1 VKGLRKGLEDGRRT
15 ENGYTCGGGKPW
27 PNDDDSGP
35 RNAPSSLQS
44 DLLFCAI
51 AEVQDEAK
59 REPLLKS
66 WNDFGWPI
74 FGWRA
79 GQIKTLDDARNLVAL
94 YLAPRQA
101 ISENKSDPD
110 AIDR

>member
-1 VKGLRKGLEDGRRT
+1 MKGLRKGLEDGRRT
-15 ENGYTCGGGKPW
+15 ENGYPCGWGKPW
-27 PNDDDSGP
+27 PNDDYSGP
-35 RNAPSSLQS
+35 RNVPSSLQS
-44 DLLFCAI
+44 GLLFCAI

-59 REPLLKS
+59 RKPLLKS
-66 WNDFGWPI
+66 WNDFGWSI

-94 YLAPRQA
+94 HLAPP
-101 ISENKSDPD
+101 SGYLGDKSDPD